1 MTPVTGNTVLIVA
14 GSTSAAFLVLF
25 FASCVVYHKCYSPV
39 MHSAHMSDELE
50 ESAILED
57 ERNLL
62 SGHHE
67 DEHNERMAE
76 ARRSII
82 KVDPAL
88 DLKDNSAALKEP
100 RSRSTPSRNIIVPD
114 EPATLDEEDEYS
126 QSETD
131 DDMID
136 FGTPQVIS
144 DLKARLNA
152 QNASSNEFG
161 GKVALSKAAQS
172 HISQQAPKSDSAKA
186 PSSTGSASSSSSQ
199 LKKPSSTPASTTLAV
214 PQKPSVI
221 HPGLPAPSM
230 PTTPEPSVFVDAT
243 DANELELDVETAP
256 RGSREAEF
264 NPRSPEPSN
273 AGASPS
279 STLGPSNTSSST
291 PLERLE

>member
-1 MTPVTGNTVLIVA
+1 M
-14 GSTSAAFLVLF
+14 LF
-25 FASCVVYHKCYSPV
+25 FATCVVYHKCYSPV
-39 MHSAHMSDELE
+39 KHSSHMSDELE
-50 ESAILED
+50 ESAILEE

-100 RSRSTPSRNIIVPD
+100 RSRHPTPSRNIIVPE
-114 EPATLDEEDEYS
+114 EPVTLDDEDEYS

-131 DDMID
+131 DDMVD

-152 QNASSNEFG
+152 QNASSGGDFG
-161 GKVALSKAAQS
+161 KLKM
-172 HISQQAPKSDSAKA
+172 SQQQGMMAASSTTSSAANSQKVSFKNESSTSKA
-186 PSSTGSASSSSSQ
+186 PSSTGSVSSNTSSQ
-199 LKKPSSTPASTTLAV
+199 SNQRASLTPSSTLAAPSPTSTMTLAV
-214 PQKPSVI
+214 PNNPSVV
-221 HPGLPAPSM
+221 HPGLPAPSI

-243 DANELELDVETAP
+243 ESSELEDVETIARVT
-256 RGSREAEF
+256 RGDAEF
-264 NPRSPEPSN
+264 NPRASEPSN
-273 AGASPS
+273 ADASPS
-279 STLGPSNTSSST
+279 SP
-291 PLERLE
+291 